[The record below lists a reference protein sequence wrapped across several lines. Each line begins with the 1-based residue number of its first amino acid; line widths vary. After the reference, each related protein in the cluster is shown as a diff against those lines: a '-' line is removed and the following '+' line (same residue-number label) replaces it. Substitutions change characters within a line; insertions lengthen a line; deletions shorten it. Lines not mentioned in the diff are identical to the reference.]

1 MEMDTIMQKA
11 IVASCL
17 VIVLVAWGWRVLNW
31 AWFTPKRIERKL
43 RHQGFRGNP
52 YRFLAGDSK
61 ESNMMLQEA
70 MSKPMEFNND
80 IFPRLMPHVDQTIKT
95 YGENAFT
102 WDGTI
107 PKIHILNPE
116 LIREILIHSRK
127 FQKHFAVQNPLI
139 KLLLT
144 GVGAYEG
151 DKWSTH
157 RRIISPSLTLEKL
170 KSMLPAFAVC
180 YDGLLTK
187 WEQIAMKEGS
197 IEVDVFP
204 TFDVLTSDVISKVAF
219 DSTYDEGRKIF
230 LLLKELMD
238 LTIAAIRD
246 FYIPGWSYLPTKR
259 NNRMKYVDKE
269 VRGMIR
275 NMIDKRT
282 KAMKNG
288 EPSQDDLLGVLLES
302 NFKEIQKQ
310 GNKKNVGMTIDDV
323 IEECKLFYFAGQET
337 TGVLLTWTM
346 VLLSKHPEWQ
356 ERARQEVLQAFGKKK
371 PEFDKLNHL
380 KYVSMILYEVLR
392 LYPPVFDLNKVI
404 YEDTK
409 LGPYTI
415 PAGTQIQL
423 PTVMIHR
430 DKNIWGEDAME
441 FNPMR
446 FANGVAEAT
455 KNQVAFIPFSWGP
468 RVCLGQ
474 NFALLQAKLGASRMI
489 DFLHFNRAW
498 LAEEKHIE
506 VAQLVRQG
514 KKLEYQLAEPIIK

>member
-1 MEMDTIMQKA
+1 MDLIQQA
-11 IVASCL
+11 IAASSFVIL
-17 VIVLVAWGWRVLNW
+17 VSWAWRVLNW
-31 AWFTPKRIERKL
+31 AWFTPKRIEKRL
-43 RHQGFRGNP
+43 RQQGFNGNP
-52 YRFLAGDSK
+52 YKFLVGDAK
-61 ESNMMLQEA
+61 ESAIMLQDA
-70 MSKPMEFNND
+70 MSKPMEFSND
-80 IFPRLMPHVDQTIKT
+80 IFPRLMPHVDKTIKT
-95 YGENAFT
+95 YGENSFT

-107 PKIHILNPE
+107 PRIHILKPE
-116 LIREILIHSRK
+116 LIREILTHSRK

-157 RRIISPSLTLEKL
+157 RRIISPALTLEKL
-170 KSMLPAFAVC
+170 KCMLPAFAVS

-187 WEQIAMKEGS
+187 WEEIATKEGS

-219 DSTYDEGRKIF
+219 DSTYEEGRKIF

-238 LTIAAIRD
+238 HTIAAIRE

-259 NNRMKYVDKE
+259 NIRMKSLDRE
-269 VRGMIR
+269 VRVMIR
-275 NMIDKRT
+275 NIINKRV

-288 EPSQDDLLGVLLES
+288 EPSGDDLLGVLLDS
-302 NFKEIQKQ
+302 NFKEIQTQ
-310 GNKKNVGMTIDDV
+310 GNKKNAGMTIDDV

-346 VLLSKHPEWQ
+346 IMLSKHSEWQ
-356 ERARQEVLQAFGKKK
+356 KRAREEVLQAFGKNK

-380 KYVSMILYEVLR
+380 KYVNMILHEVLR
-392 LYPPVFDLNKVI
+392 LYPPVFDLNKVL

-415 PAGTQIQL
+415 PAGCQIEL
-423 PTVMIHR
+423 PSVMLHR
-430 DKNIWGEDAME
+430 DKTIWGEDAME

-446 FANGVAEAT
+446 FADGVAAAT

-474 NFALLQAKLGASRMI
+474 NFALLQAKLGLTMI
-489 DFLHFNRAW
+489 LQRFSFDVSPSYVHAPFTILSLQPQFGSHVIFKR
-498 LAEEKHIE
+498 L
-506 VAQLVRQG
+506 Q
-514 KKLEYQLAEPIIK
+514 

>member
-1 MEMDTIMQKA
+1 MDIIHQAIAATC
-11 IVASCL
+11 IVAL
-17 VIVLVAWGWRVLNW
+17 FAWAWRVLNW
-31 AWFTPKRIERKL
+31 AWFTPKRIEKRL
-43 RHQGFRGNP
+43 RQQGFRGNP
-52 YRFLAGDSK
+52 YRFLVGDAK
-61 ESNMMLQEA
+61 ESSMMLQKA
-70 MSKPMEFNND
+70 MSKPIPLNND
-80 IFPRLMPHVDQTIKT
+80 IAPRIMPHLDKTIKT
-95 YGENAFT
+95 YGENSFT

-107 PKIHILNPE
+107 PRIHILRPE
-116 LIREILIHSRK
+116 LIREILTHSRK

-157 RRIISPSLTLEKL
+157 RRIISPALTLEKL
-170 KSMLPAFAVC
+170 KDMLSAFAVC

-187 WEQIAMKEGS
+187 WEEIATKDGS
-197 IEVDVFP
+197 CEVDVFP

-219 DSTYDEGRKIF
+219 HSTYEEGLKIF

-238 LTIAAIRD
+238 HTIAAVRE

-259 NNRMKYVDKE
+259 NRRMKNIDSD

-275 NMIDKRT
+275 NIINKRL
-282 KAMKNG
+282 KAMKSG
-288 EPSQDDLLGVLLES
+288 EPSEDDLLGVLLES

-346 VLLSKHPEWQ
+346 IMLSKHPEWQ
-356 ERARQEVLQAFGKKK
+356 DRAREEVLHAFGKNT

-392 LYPPVFDLNKVI
+392 LYPPVFDLNKVV

-409 LGPYTI
+409 LGTYTI
-415 PAGTQIQL
+415 PAGTQIEL
-423 PTVMIHR
+423 PSVMIHR
-430 DKNIWGEDAME
+430 DKTIWGEDAME

-446 FANGVAEAT
+446 FANGVAAAT
-455 KNQVAFIPFSWGP
+455 KNQVAYIPFSWGP

-474 NFALLQAKLGASRMI
+474 NFAILQAKLGLTMI
-489 DFLHFNRAW
+489 LQRFSFGVSPSYVHAPFTILSLQPQFGSHVIFR
-498 LAEEKHIE
+498 
-506 VAQLVRQG
+506 
-514 KKLEYQLAEPIIK
+514 KL